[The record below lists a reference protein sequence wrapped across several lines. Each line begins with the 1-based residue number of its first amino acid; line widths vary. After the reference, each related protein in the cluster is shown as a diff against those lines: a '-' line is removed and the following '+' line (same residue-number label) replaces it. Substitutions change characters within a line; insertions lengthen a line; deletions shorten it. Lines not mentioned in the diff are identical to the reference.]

1 MHATSLFFRTCGDA
15 KIVTSTTT
23 PETME
28 YRDFFVIAPYG
39 GKCKITLQ

>member
-15 KIVTSTTT
+15 KIVASTTT

-28 YRDFFVIAPYG
+28 YRDFVIAPHG
-39 GKCKITLQ
+39 GKCEITLQ